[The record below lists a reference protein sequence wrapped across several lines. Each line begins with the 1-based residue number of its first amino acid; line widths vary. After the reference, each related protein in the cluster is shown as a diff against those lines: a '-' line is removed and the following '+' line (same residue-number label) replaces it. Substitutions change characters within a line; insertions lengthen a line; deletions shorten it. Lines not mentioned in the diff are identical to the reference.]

1 MPYIVGTQPVTKQ
14 TLLLSAG
21 LVDSTISTTTS
32 VGISTLVSIA
42 SSIYRSANYQI
53 QVIQGTNYNTT
64 SINVLHDGTNA
75 YMTEY
80 GTLNQ
85 PTGIA
90 TFSAQINSGTIQ
102 LLGYPTSTNSTTF
115 KVIYSAVK
123 S

>member
-21 LVDSTISTTTS
+21 LFDSTISTTTS

-42 SSIYRSANYQI
+42 SSIYRSANYQV
-53 QVIQGTNYNTT
+53 QVIQGSNYNTT

-85 PTGIA
+85 PVGIA

-102 LLGYPTSTNSTTF
+102 LLGYPASTNSTTF

>member
-14 TLLLSAG
+14 TLELSAG

-64 SINVLHDGTNA
+64 SINLLHDGTNS

-90 TFSAQINSGTIQ
+90 TFSSQINSGKIE
-102 LLGYPTSTNSTTF
+102 LLGYPGTASTTIF

>member
-53 QVIQGTNYNTT
+53 QVIEGTNYNTT
-64 SINVLHDGTNA
+64 SINVLYDGTTA

-80 GTLNQ
+80 GTINQ
-85 PTGIA
+85 PVAIA
-90 TFSAQINSGTIQ
+90 TFSAQVNSGNVELI
-102 LLGYPTSTNSTTF
+102 GYPGTASNTTF

-123 S
+123 T

>member
-90 TFSAQINSGTIQ
+90 TFSTDINSGALR
-102 LLGYPTSTNSTTF
+102 LLGYPASSSSTTF
-115 KVIYSAVK
+115 KVIFTALQV
-123 S
+123 

>member
-21 LVDSTISTTTS
+21 LVDSSITTTTS

-53 QVIQGTNYNTT
+53 QVIEGTNYNTT
-64 SINVLHDGTNA
+64 SINVLYDGSTA

-85 PTGIA
+85 PVAIA
-90 TFSAQINSGTIQ
+90 TFSAQTNSGTIQ
-102 LLGYPTSTNSTTF
+102 LLGYPASTNSTTF

-123 S
+123 A

>member
-85 PTGIA
+85 PIAIA
-90 TFSAQINSGTIQ
+90 TFSAQIDSGTIQ
-102 LLGYPTSTNSTTF
+102 LLGYPASTNSTTF

>member
-85 PTGIA
+85 PVGIA

-102 LLGYPTSTNSTTF
+102 LLLSL
-115 KVIYSAVK
+115 IHI
-123 S
+123 

>member
-21 LVDSTISTTTS
+21 LVESTISTTTS
-32 VGISTLVSIA
+32 VGISTLVTIA

-53 QVIQGTNYNTT
+53 QVIQGSNYNTT

-85 PTGIA
+85 PVGIA

-102 LLGYPTSTNSTTF
+102 LLGYPASTNSTTF

>member
-64 SINVLHDGTNA
+64 SINVLYDGTTA

-85 PTGIA
+85 PVGIA

-123 S
+123 A

>member
-64 SINVLHDGTNA
+64 SINVLYDGTTA

-85 PTGIA
+85 PVAIA
-90 TFSAQINSGTIQ
+90 TFSAQTSSGTIQ
-102 LLGYPTSTNSTTF
+102 LLGYPASTNSTTF

-123 S
+123 I

>member
-42 SSIYRSANYQI
+42 STDFRSVNYQI
-53 QVIQGTNYNTT
+53 QVVQGTNYNTT
-64 SINVLHDGTNA
+64 SINLIHDGTTA

-90 TFSAQINSGTIQ
+90 TFSADINLDQIR
-102 LLGYPTSTNSTTF
+102 LLGYPGTASTTTF
-115 KVIYSAVK
+115 KVIFAAVK

>member
-1 MPYIVGTQPVTKQ
+1 MPYIVGVPPVTKQ
-14 TLLLSAG
+14 TLELTAG
-21 LVDSTISTTTS
+21 LVDSSISTTTS

-53 QVIQGTNYNTT
+53 QVVQGTNYNST
-64 SINVLHDGTNA
+64 SINLIHDGTNA

-85 PTGIA
+85 PVGIA

-102 LLGYPTSTNSTTF
+102 LLGYPASTNSTTF

>member
-14 TLLLSAG
+14 TLELSAG

-64 SINVLHDGTNA
+64 SINLLHDGTNA

-90 TFSAQINSGTIQ
+90 TFSSQISSGKIE
-102 LLGYPTSTNSTTF
+102 LLGYPGTASTTTF
-115 KVIYSAVK
+115 TVIYSAVK

>member
-64 SINVLHDGTNA
+64 SINVLNDGTTA

-80 GTLNQ
+80 GTINQ
-85 PTGIA
+85 PVAIA
-90 TFSAQINSGTIQ
+90 TFSAQVNSGNVELI
-102 LLGYPTSTNSTTF
+102 GYPGTASTTTF

-123 S
+123 T

>member
-14 TLLLSAG
+14 TLELSAG

-85 PTGIA
+85 PVGIA
-90 TFSAQINSGTIQ
+90 TFSAQIDSGTIQ
-102 LLGYPTSTNSTTF
+102 LLGYPASTNSTTF

>member
-85 PTGIA
+85 PVGIA
-90 TFSAQINSGTIQ
+90 TFSAQIDSGTIQ
-102 LLGYPTSTNSTTF
+102 LLGYPASTNSTTF

>member
-64 SINVLHDGTNA
+64 SINLLHDGTNA

-85 PTGIA
+85 PAGIA
-90 TFSAQINSGTIQ
+90 TFSSQINLGNIE
-102 LLGYPTSTNSTTF
+102 LLGYPGTASTTIF

-123 S
+123 T

>member
-14 TLLLSAG
+14 TLELSAG

-42 SSIYRSANYQI
+42 STDFRSVNYQI
-53 QVIQGTNYNTT
+53 QVVQGTNYNTT
-64 SINVLHDGTNA
+64 SINLIHDGTTA

-90 TFSAQINSGTIQ
+90 TFSADINLDQIR
-102 LLGYPTSTNSTTF
+102 LLGYPGTASTTTF
-115 KVIYSAVK
+115 KVIFAAVK

>member
-53 QVIQGTNYNTT
+53 QVIQGSNYNTT

-85 PTGIA
+85 PVGIA

-102 LLGYPTSTNSTTF
+102 LLGYPASTNSTTF

>member
-1 MPYIVGTQPVTKQ
+1 MPYIVGVPPVTKQ
-14 TLLLSAG
+14 TLELTAG
-21 LVDSTISTTTS
+21 LVDSSISTTTS

-90 TFSAQINSGTIQ
+90 TFSAQIDSGTIQ
-102 LLGYPTSTNSTTF
+102 LLGYPASTNSTTF

>member
-85 PTGIA
+85 PVGIA
-90 TFSAQINSGTIQ
+90 TFSAQISSGTIQ
-102 LLGYPTSTNSTTF
+102 LLGYPASTNSTTF

>member
-85 PTGIA
+85 PPGIA
-90 TFSAQINSGTIQ
+90 TFSAQIDSGTIQ
-102 LLGYPTSTNSTTF
+102 LLGYPASTNSTTF

>member
-14 TLLLSAG
+14 TLELSAG

-42 SSIYRSANYQI
+42 STIYRSANYQI

-64 SINVLHDGTNA
+64 SINVLYDGTTA

-80 GTLNQ
+80 GTINQ
-85 PTGIA
+85 PVAIA
-90 TFSAQINSGTIQ
+90 TFSAQVNSGNVELI
-102 LLGYPTSTNSTTF
+102 GYPGTASTTTF

-123 S
+123 T

>member
-53 QVIQGTNYNTT
+53 QVIEGTNYNTT
-64 SINVLHDGTNA
+64 SINVLYDGTTA

-85 PTGIA
+85 PVAIA
-90 TFSAQINSGTIQ
+90 TFSAQTSSGTIQ
-102 LLGYPTSTNSTTF
+102 LLGYPASTNSTTF

-123 S
+123 A

>member
-14 TLLLSAG
+14 TLELSAG

-64 SINVLHDGTNA
+64 SINLLHDGTNS

-90 TFSAQINSGTIQ
+90 TFSTDINSGALR
-102 LLGYPTSTNSTTF
+102 LLGYPSSSSSTTF
-115 KVIYSAVK
+115 KVIFTALQV
-123 S
+123 

>member
-14 TLLLSAG
+14 TLDLSAG

-64 SINVLHDGTNA
+64 SINVLYDGTTA

-80 GTLNQ
+80 GTINQ
-85 PTGIA
+85 PVAIA
-90 TFSAQINSGTIQ
+90 TFSAQVNSGNVELI
-102 LLGYPTSTNSTTF
+102 GYPGTASTTTF

-123 S
+123 T

>member
-1 MPYIVGTQPVTKQ
+1 MPYIVGVPPVTKQ
-14 TLLLSAG
+14 TLELTAG
-21 LVDSTISTTTS
+21 LVDSSISTTTS

-64 SINVLHDGTNA
+64 SINVLYDGTTA

-80 GTLNQ
+80 GTINQ
-85 PTGIA
+85 PVAIA
-90 TFSAQINSGTIQ
+90 TFSAQVNSGNVELI
-102 LLGYPTSTNSTTF
+102 GYPGTASTTTF

-123 S
+123 T

>member
-14 TLLLSAG
+14 TLELSAG

-53 QVIQGTNYNTT
+53 QVIQGSNYNTT

-85 PTGIA
+85 PVGIA

-102 LLGYPTSTNSTTF
+102 LLGYPASTNSTTF

>member
-53 QVIQGTNYNTT
+53 QVIQGSNYNTT

-85 PTGIA
+85 PTGVA
-90 TFSAQINSGTIQ
+90 TFSADINSGKIR
-102 LLGYPTSTNSTTF
+102 LLGYPGTASTTVF
-115 KVIYSAVK
+115 KVVYSAVI

>member
-14 TLLLSAG
+14 TLELSAG

-64 SINVLHDGTNA
+64 SINVLYDGTTA

-80 GTLNQ
+80 GTINQ
-85 PTGIA
+85 PVAIA
-90 TFSAQINSGTIQ
+90 TFSAQVNSGNVELI
-102 LLGYPTSTNSTTF
+102 GYPGTASTTTF

-123 S
+123 T

>member
-64 SINVLHDGTNA
+64 SINLLHDGTNS
-75 YMTEY
+75 YITEY

-90 TFSAQINSGTIQ
+90 TFSSQINSGNIE
-102 LLGYPTSTNSTTF
+102 LLVYPGPASATTF
-115 KVIYSAVK
+115 KLIYSAVK

>member
-14 TLLLSAG
+14 TLELSAG

-64 SINVLHDGTNA
+64 SINLHHDGTNA

-85 PTGIA
+85 PAGIA
-90 TFSAQINSGTIQ
+90 TFSSQISSGTIQ

-123 S
+123 T